1 MALPWRQR
9 AAQTQSESSPKY
21 RSLLFWIFIQYLK
34 IVFVTTPQGYERVRR
49 VSEDDGST
57 APSYDDDD
65 DDEEEGLDE
74 VTNREV
80 LPKEVREK

>member
-1 MALPWRQR
+1 MALSWRQR
-9 AAQTQSESSPKY
+9 PAQTQSESSPKY

-34 IVFVTTPQGYERVRR
+34 IVFVATPQGYERVRR

-65 DDEEEGLDE
+65 EEEGLDE
-74 VTNREV
+74 VTNREA
-80 LPKEVREK
+80 LPKEVGEK